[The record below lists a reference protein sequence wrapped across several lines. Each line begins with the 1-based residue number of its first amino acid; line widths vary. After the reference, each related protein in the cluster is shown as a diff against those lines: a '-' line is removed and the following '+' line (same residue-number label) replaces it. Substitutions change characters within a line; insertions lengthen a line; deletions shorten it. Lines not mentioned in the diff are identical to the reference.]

1 MLKGPAKFK
10 FFNVSTLSYNFKT
23 ISLKMAKC
31 NLMMAHIFKVNGQ
44 MVILMENYFKE
55 KIQLM
60 DIFVDKHLSRKTLV
74 NTIRKMKF
82 EKYLLINNHFLA
94 IKN

>member
-1 MLKGPAKFK
+1 
-10 FFNVSTLSYNFKT
+10 
-23 ISLKMAKC
+23 MAPV
-31 NLMMAHIFKVNGQ
+31 FEENGQ
-44 MVILMENYFKE
+44 RVIMKENYFKV

-60 DIFVDKHLSRKTLV
+60 DFFVDKHLSEKTLV

-94 IKN
+94 TKN